1 MLEVERDGFKRHVQS
16 GLTLLI
22 AEATRVDVPLEVG
35 AVAEEVKVTAAAQ
48 MVRSTSSEQGQVID
62 YAQIQALPL
71 NGRLFQQLITLT
83 PGAVAAGF
91 ADFAENPAGAGA
103 RSAVHHSVNGLP
115 WSGNNYLLDGVANNE
130 PLNAFVNIT
139 PPLEALQEFK
149 VQTNNPTAEF
159 GVFGGAV
166 VNLSIRSGTNQYS
179 GSRVRV
185 LP

>member
-1 MLEVERDGFKRHVQS
+1 MVSR
-16 GLTLLI
+16 
-22 AEATRVDVPLEVG
+22 APL
-35 AVAEEVKVTAAAQ
+35 
-48 MVRSTSSEQGQVID
+48 VRSTSREQGQVID
-62 YAQIQALPL
+62 YKQIQSLPL

-83 PGAVAAGF
+83 PGAIPAGF

-115 WSGNNYLLDGVANNE
+115 WSGNNYLLDGIANNE

-159 GVFGGAV
+159 GVSAAP
-166 VNLSIRSGTNQYS
+166 SST
-179 GSRVRV
+179 
-185 LP
+185 